1 MDQECLKPKQSG
13 LEAALVNV
21 IKAPEPYPAPGR
33 ALRNLVARC
42 LITLY
47 TRAESRTLF
56 DTLQSLVA
64 VVGDFKM
71 LDKDVY
77 KMYAVL
83 HMISI

>member
-1 MDQECLKPKQSG
+1 MYQEYLKSRQSD

-21 IKAPEPYPAPGR
+21 IKAPEPYPTPGR

-56 DTLQSLVA
+56 DTLQA
-64 VVGDFKM
+64 FMAIVGDFKVQ
-71 LDKDVY
+71 DKDTN
-77 KMYAVL
+77 KM
-83 HMISI
+83 